1 MSNGRRIKEN
11 GVEIV
16 CKEEAVACKPGTMLA
31 LAGDTE
37 KNNEH
42 LRQNIRS
49 SGTCFVGDPPRLR
62 CTGKNHLSAVAA
74 SPY

>member
-1 MSNGRRIKEN
+1 MYSVAETMWRRMVGELKKWG

-16 CKEEAVACKPGTMLA
+16 CKEEAAACKPGTMLA

-42 LRQNIRS
+42 WRQNIRS
-49 SGTCFVGDPPRLR
+49 SGICLCRGPP
-62 CTGKNHLSAVAA
+62 HPEYDA
-74 SPY
+74 